1 MNAASE
7 APRRNASRLVL
18 GGLGLLFGGGLGYL
32 VGRLIKTGVI
42 DASRL
47 GWSDNLAV
55 VIAACLI
62 AMGLIIG
69 LASFSRKAVGRMI
82 DRTGAQLATPA
93 QASFYR
99 QQAVVMFLAGILMAA
114 PVVTTASFEA
124 IPMVVASIIMLAI
137 LAIFLIQTVYN
148 LTVWHRSDEL
158 IRRVTSET
166 GAVCFWVLQG
176 LLFLWAAA
184 EKLGLAPPLT
194 AWDIMTVL
202 MGTYLVVASIMSAR
216 RGLS

>member
-7 APRRNASRLVL
+7 APRRNVSRLVL

-42 DASRL
+42 DPSRL
-47 GWSDNLAV
+47 GWSDNLAML
-55 VIAACLI
+55 IAACLLAI
-62 AMGLIIG
+62 GLIVG
-69 LASFSRKAVGRMI
+69 LASFSRTAVGRMI
-82 DRTGAQLATPA
+82 DRTGSRIATPA

-99 QQAVVMFLAGILMAA
+99 QQAVVMFLAGLLMAA
-114 PVVTTASFEA
+114 PVVASASFEV
-124 IPMVVASIIMLAI
+124 IPMVVASIVMLAV
-137 LAIFLIQTVYN
+137 LAVFLIQTVYN

-202 MGTYLVVASIMSAR
+202 MGTYLVVASVMSAR